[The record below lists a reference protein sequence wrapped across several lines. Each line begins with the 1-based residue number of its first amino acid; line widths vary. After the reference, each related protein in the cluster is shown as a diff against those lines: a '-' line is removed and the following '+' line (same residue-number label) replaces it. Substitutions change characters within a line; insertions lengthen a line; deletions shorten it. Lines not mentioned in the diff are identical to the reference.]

1 VGTWP
6 ASIDL
11 PAHVRPGDH
20 VVWNHGGAEP
30 LSLIAQLLDQRHE
43 IGGRFTVFFTGVGVS
58 TLVQPLHADAIDFVG
73 IGGLG
78 SLGRLAKAGC
88 LDVVPHRYS
97 DMPALIAGG
106 QRPVDV
112 FLARVSEPDADGM
125 VSLGATVA
133 VAPECMAAAR
143 VRIAEVNPHVPY
155 VGGDALVSLDAFD
168 AVISSTTPLPE
179 TPPAKETP
187 IAVRICEQI
196 ALLVDDG
203 STLQLGIG
211 SIGTVLP
218 RMLADRRHLG
228 VHAGILT
235 DGLMQLI
242 ESGTADGV
250 KKEIDTGIAVAG
262 ELLGTAEL
270 YRYTHANPGVA
281 LQRSSVLLNPHTLSS
296 FSRFVSVNGALQVDL
311 TGQVNAES
319 ADGVPLGAI
328 GGHVDFVSAGSH
340 SEFGVSIV
348 ALPSTTPD
356 GRSRIVPVLDAGVV
370 TTARS
375 EVDVVVTEY
384 GVAHLRGLSLGE
396 RRRSLAAV
404 AHPGHREGLSQA
416 AQLIRRVPM

>member
-1 VGTWP
+1 MGSWP
-6 ASIDL
+6 AGINLRS
-11 PAHVRPGDH
+11 HVRPGDN

-30 LSLIAQLLDQRHE
+30 LALIAHLLDQRHDV
-43 IGGRFTVFFTGVGVS
+43 GGRFTIFFTGVGC
-58 TLVQPLHADAIDFVG
+58 TDLVKPAHADAIDFVG

-78 SLGRLAKAGC
+78 SLGRLAKAAC
-88 LDVVPHRYS
+88 LDAVPQRYS
-97 DMPALIAGG
+97 DMPALIGRR

-112 FLARVSEPDADGM
+112 FLTRVSAPDADGL

-155 VGGDALVSLDAFD
+155 VGGDALVPLSAFD
-168 AVISSTTPLPE
+168 AVIGSETPLPE
-179 TPPAKETP
+179 TLPAKETP
-187 IAVRICEQI
+187 TAVAICEQI
-196 ALLVDDG
+196 ASLVDDG
-203 STLQLGIG
+203 STIQFGIG

-228 VHAGILT
+228 IHAGILT

-242 ESGTADGV
+242 EAGAADGA

-262 ELLGTAEL
+262 ELLGTTKL
-270 YRYTHANPGVA
+270 YRYVDRNPRVA
-281 LQRSSVLLNPHTLSS
+281 LQRSATLLSPRTLSS

-311 TGQVNAES
+311 SGQVNAES
-319 ADGVPLGAI
+319 ADGVPLGAV

-340 SEFGVSIV
+340 SEFGVSVI

-356 GRSRIVPVLDAGVV
+356 GRSRIVRMLDAGVV

-375 EVDVVVTEY
+375 EVDVVITEY
-384 GVAHLRGLSLGE
+384 GIAHLRGRSLGE
-396 RRRSLAAV
+396 RHRSLLAV
-404 AHPGHREGLSQA
+404 AHPDHRDSLSR
-416 AQLIRRVPM
+416 LTLRT

>member
-1 VGTWP
+1 MGNWP
-6 ASIDL
+6 ATIDL
-11 PAHVRPGDH
+11 RAHLRPGDN

-30 LSLIAQLLDQRHE
+30 LALIAQLLEQRHDV
-43 IGGRFTVFFTGVGVS
+43 GGRFTVFFTGVGV
-58 TLVQPLHADAIDFVG
+58 TTQAQPAHADAIDFVG

-88 LDVVPHRYS
+88 LDVVPQRYG
-97 DMPALIAGG
+97 DMPGLIAGG

-112 FLARVSEPDADGM
+112 FLTRVSTPDADGM

-133 VAPECMAAAR
+133 VAPECMSAAR
-143 VRIAEVNPHVPY
+143 VRIAEVNPHVPF
-155 VGGDALVSLDAFD
+155 VGGDALVRLDAFD
-168 AVISSTTPLPE
+168 AVISSDTPLPE
-179 TPPAKETP
+179 TLPAKETP
-187 IAVRICEQI
+187 VAVRICEQI
-196 ALLVDDG
+196 AALVDDG

-218 RMLADRRHLG
+218 RMLAGRRHLG

-242 ESGTADGV
+242 ESGAADGA
-250 KKEIDTGIAVAG
+250 KKEIDTGVAVAG
-262 ELLGTAEL
+262 ELLGTAAL
-270 YRYTHANPGVA
+270 YRFTHANPRVA
-281 LQRSSVLLNPHTLSS
+281 LQRSARLLNPRTLSS

-319 ADGVPLGAI
+319 ADGLPLGAI
-328 GGHVDFVSAGSH
+328 GGHTDFVSAGSH

-356 GRSRIVPVLDAGVV
+356 GRSRIVPLLDAGVV

-375 EVDVVVTEY
+375 EVDVVITEF
-384 GVAHLRGLSLGE
+384 GAAHLRGLSVGE
-396 RRRSLAAV
+396 RRRALTAI
-404 AHPGHREGLSQA
+404 AHPDHRDGLASA
-416 AQLIRRVPM
+416 AQRS